1 MSKRSSRRLTEMESL
16 SQLFS
21 LAGRVSLV
29 TGGGRGLGL
38 GMARALAQ
46 AGSDLVLVGRT
57 LSQIQEASRSIGQE
71 TGRKVLGLCADV
83 SKREDLDRV
92 VEAAVSELG
101 SIHVLVNN
109 AGINVR
115 KPFVQISQEEFDSV
129 MAVNL
134 RGAYFLTQTVVRHM
148 LERGQGGKIV
158 NIASLTSQMGISNI
172 SVYGASKGGVYA
184 LTKALAVE
192 LAPHGIRVNA
202 IAPGYF
208 RTPLTEPVFQD
219 PARAEWIRSRT
230 PLGRPGVPW
239 DLAGAVVFL
248 ASPASDYLTGTVL
261 FVDGGWMS
269 G

>member
-1 MSKRSSRRLTEMESL
+1 MENIT
-16 SQLFS
+16 QLFS
-21 LAGRVSLV
+21 LAGKV
-29 TGGGRGLGL
+29 TLISGGGRGLGL
-38 GMARALAQ
+38 GMARGLAQ
-46 AGSDLVLVGRT
+46 AGSDLVLIGRT
-57 LSQIQEASRSIGQE
+57 QAQLEEARESLVKE
-71 TGRKVLGLCADV
+71 TGRKVLALAADV
-83 SKREDLDRV
+83 SKPQELDRV
-92 VEAAVSELG
+92 VERTLAELG
-101 SIHVLVNN
+101 AIHVLVNN

-115 KPFVQISQEEFDSV
+115 KPFVQITPEEYDSV

-134 RGAYFLTQTVVRHM
+134 KGVYFLTQRVVKHM
-148 LERGQGGKIV
+148 MERAQGGKII
-158 NIASLTSQMGISNI
+158 NIASLTSQIGIPNI

-192 LAPHGIRVNA
+192 LAPHGILVNA

-219 PARAEWIRSRT
+219 PARADWIRSRT

-239 DLAGAVVFL
+239 DLAGAAVFL
-248 ASPASDYLTGTVL
+248 ASAASDYLTGTVM

>member
-1 MSKRSSRRLTEMESL
+1 MENVTR
-16 SQLFS
+16 LFS
-21 LAGRVSLV
+21 LAGKVTLVS
-29 TGGGRGLGL
+29 GGNRGLGL
-38 GMARALAQ
+38 AMARGLAQ

-57 LSQIQEASRSIGQE
+57 QAQLEQAQKALMEE
-71 TGRKVLGLCADV
+71 TGQKVLVFKADV
-83 SKREDLDRV
+83 SNPKELEQV
-92 VEAAVSELG
+92 VEKSLAELG
-101 SIHVLVNN
+101 AIHVLVNN
-109 AGINVR
+109 AGINIR
-115 KPFVQISQEEFDSV
+115 KPFLQITPQDYDAV

-134 RGAYFLTQTVVRHM
+134 KGVYFLTQKVVRHM
-148 LERGQGGKIV
+148 LERGQGGKII
-158 NIASLTSQMGISNI
+158 NIASLTSQIGISNI

-208 RTPLTEPVFQD
+208 RTDLTEPVFQD
-219 PARAEWIRSRT
+219 PVRAEWIRSRT
-230 PLGRPGVPW
+230 PLGRPGEPW

-248 ASPASDYLTGTVL
+248 GSAASDYLTGTVM

>member
-1 MSKRSSRRLTEMESL
+1 MENVA
-16 SQLFS
+16 QLFS
-21 LAGRVSLV
+21 LRGKV
-29 TGGGRGLGL
+29 TLISGGNRGLGL
-38 GMARALAQ
+38 GMARGLAQ
-46 AGSDLVLVGRT
+46 AGSDLVLIGRSKAQ
-57 LSQIQEASRSIGQE
+57 LEEASKSIAQE
-71 TGRKVLGLCADV
+71 TGRRVMALAADV
-83 SKREDLDRV
+83 SQLQDLDQV
-92 VEAAVSELG
+92 VQRALAEMGA
-101 SIHVLVNN
+101 IHVLVNN

-115 KPFVQISQEEFDSV
+115 KPFVQISPEEYDSV
-129 MAVNL
+129 MGVNL
-134 RGAYFLTQTVVRHM
+134 RGVYFLTQRVVRHM
-148 LERGQGGKIV
+148 LERAEGGKII
-158 NIASLTSQMGISNI
+158 NIASLTSQIGIPNI

-230 PLGRPGVPW
+230 PLGRPGEPW
-239 DLAGAVVFL
+239 DLAGAAVFL
-248 ASPASDYLTGTVL
+248 ASAASDYLTGTVT

>member
-1 MSKRSSRRLTEMESL
+1 MDNVA
-16 SQLFS
+16 QLFS
-21 LAGRVSLV
+21 LADKVTLVS
-29 TGGGRGLGL
+29 GGGRGLGF
-38 GMARALAQ
+38 GMAKALAQ
-46 AGSDLVLVGRT
+46 AGSDLVLVART
-57 LSQIQEASRSIGQE
+57 KVQLEEASNSIARE
-71 TGRKVLGLCADV
+71 TGRRVLALAADI
-83 SKREDLDRV
+83 SQLRELDRAL
-92 VEAAVSELG
+92 ERALAELG
-101 SIHVLVNN
+101 AIHVLVNN

-115 KPFVQISQEEFDSV
+115 KPFVQISPEEYDAV
-129 MAVNL
+129 MGVNL
-134 RGAYFLTQTVVRHM
+134 RGVYFLTQRVVRHM
-148 LERGQGGKIV
+148 VERGEGGKII
-158 NIASLTSQMGISNI
+158 NIASLTSQIGISNI

-219 PARAEWIRSRT
+219 QTRAEWIRSRT
-230 PLGRPGVPW
+230 PLGRPGEPW

-248 ASPASDYLTGTVL
+248 ASAASDYLTGTVM

>member
-1 MSKRSSRRLTEMESL
+1 MENV

-21 LAGRVSLV
+21 LAGKV
-29 TGGGRGLGL
+29 TLISGGGRGLGL
-38 GMARALAQ
+38 GMARGLAQ
-46 AGSDLVLVGRT
+46 AGSDLVLIGRT
-57 LSQIQEASRSIGQE
+57 QAQLEEARSSLIEE
-71 TGRKVLGLCADV
+71 TGRKVLALTADV
-83 SKREDLDRV
+83 SKPEELDRV
-92 VEAAVSELG
+92 VERALAELG
-101 SIHVLVNN
+101 GIHVLVNN

-115 KPFVQISQEEFDSV
+115 KPFVQITLEEYDSV
-129 MAVNL
+129 MDVNL
-134 RGAYFLTQTVVRHM
+134 KGVYFLTQRVVKHM
-148 LERGQGGKIV
+148 LERKKGGKII
-158 NIASLTSQMGISNI
+158 NIASLTSQIGISNI

-184 LTKALAVE
+184 FTKALAVE
-192 LAPHGIRVNA
+192 LAPHGILVNA

-239 DLAGAVVFL
+239 DLAGAAVFL
-248 ASPASDYLTGTVL
+248 ASAASNYLTGTVL